1 MSADDENG
9 FVIAL
14 MIILAESLTLDSGVC
29 VLRQKVF
36 SLDLKLF
43 KQRSLLRMLWW
54 SQSYTSRNTAIM
66 DNFHDKMMM
75 GRIGWVIPVSEKR
88 MAPRK
93 R

>member
-54 SQSYTSRNTAIM
+54 SQSYTSRN
-66 DNFHDKMMM
+66 NFDDKMMM
-75 GRIGWVIPVSEKR
+75 GRIRRVIPIAEKR
-88 MAPRK
+88 VAPRK